1 MCSLRTT
8 QLFINLKENAF
19 LDKMKFATLAECV
32 KGCDVIDKF
41 EMKYSEKVCVCVC
54 VWSPCLSCSSV
65 NTHTHTPLDSED
77 HVGGKFLA

>member
-54 VWSPCLSCSSV
+54 VVAVLVVQLCLD
-65 NTHTHTPLDSED
+65 THTHTPLDSED